1 MKQTTPPKRVH
12 HGDLRRAARDI
23 GLSLVREGG
32 AESLSMREVAA
43 RAGVTHRAL
52 YRHYQDREALLVSIA
67 GAGYALAEERVRPAV
82 EAAPGARRAF
92 FSALVRFAIE
102 EPRLYDVMFSLSGP
116 TLAAAEDTWASMRAF
131 TQTASRVY
139 TADLGRPVTPAEVFP
154 LLGMAHGLY
163 QLWRAGLLRARD
175 AEAAHRYIVEAI
187 AASLSAS
194 SLGSAEGR
202 E

>member
-1 MKQTTPPKRVH
+1 
-12 HGDLRRAARDI
+12 
-23 GLSLVREGG
+23 
-32 AESLSMREVAA
+32 MREIAA

-52 YRHYQDREALLVSIA
+52 YRHYQDREALLVAIA
-67 GAGYALAEERVRPAV
+67 GAGYALAEERVRSSLA
-82 EAAPGARRAF
+82 EAPGARRAF

-102 EPRLYDVMFSLSGP
+102 EPRLYDVMFSIPGP
-116 TLAAAEDTWASMRAF
+116 TLAAAEETWAAMRAF

-139 TADLGRPVTPAEVFP
+139 TADLGRAVTPAEVFP

-175 AEAAHRYIVEAI
+175 AEAAHRYIVESL
-187 AASLSAS
+187 AAALTVPADVP
-194 SLGSAEGR
+194 SLGRAEDR